1 MEFGLGLVTAPPDPE
16 CASGECDGFVVPHT
30 IPSPQ
35 TATVNSMFPSVTT
48 SSPATDVEPPED
60 ADGLPNLSFPAYMQG
75 IYTTWCL
82 VLLLVGLAGNIL
94 VPVLVLRD
102 RELRGASTS
111 IFIVNLVAADLLV
124 LVVCLP
130 ALLCELYAPPDVWVL
145 PPSMCKV
152 VPYVEFTVAHA
163 SMLTILA
170 ISVERYRAICHPLT
184 AAATCSRARATAA
197 CLLVWVLATSITSPV
212 IALTEYERTNYVDD
226 SVVPVCYTRIDKLW
240 AKVFVVSSMVVL
252 FFLPLIILVLLY
264 WRIARQLLLEDK
276 QLCRDKPNPNL
287 QARKQVVVML
297 GTVVVVFFVCL
308 LPYRVFSLWIIF
320 TSKETE
326 QSLGQ
331 EVHFNLL
338 YATRTLVYVNSA
350 INPVLYNVT
359 SSKFRGAFFRLLGL
373 RGADGTTSSTHQTT
387 TTTTASASLSSTLNK
402 SRHPWKSQRLLVR
415 CSYTCLSWEGET
427 RPLVDR
433 RPARAATWAS
443 TNAAIQQSPAASP
456 FLARAPCT
464 RAAVKEAESFV

>member
-1 MEFGLGLVTAPPDPE
+1 MEFGLGLVTPDPE
-16 CASGECDGFVVPHT
+16 CASGECDGFVAPHA
-30 IPSPQ
+30 IPSAQ
-35 TATVNSMFPSVTT
+35 TAAVNTMFPSVTA
-48 SSPATDVEPPED
+48 SSPASNEPPED
-60 ADGLPNLSFPAYMQG
+60 DGGLPNLSFPAYMQG

-350 INPVLYNVT
+350 INPVLYNIT

-402 SRHPWKSQRLLVR
+402 RHPWKSQRLLVR

>member
-1 MEFGLGLVTAPPDPE
+1 MEFGLGLVTPDPE
-16 CASGECDGFVVPHT
+16 CASGECDGFVAPHA
-30 IPSPQ
+30 IPSAQ
-35 TATVNSMFPSVTT
+35 TAAVNTMFPSVTA
-48 SSPATDVEPPED
+48 SSPASNEPPED
-60 ADGLPNLSFPAYMQG
+60 DDGLPNLSFPAYMQG

-287 QARKQVVVML
+287 QARKQ
-297 GTVVVVFFVCL
+297 
-308 LPYRVFSLWIIF
+308 
-320 TSKETE
+320 
-326 QSLGQ
+326 

-350 INPVLYNVT
+350 INPVLYNIT

-402 SRHPWKSQRLLVR
+402 RHPWKSQRLLVR

>member
-35 TATVNSMFPSVTT
+35 TAAVNSMFPSVTT
-48 SSPATDVEPPED
+48 SSPTADVEPPED

-240 AKVFVVSSMVVL
+240 AKV
-252 FFLPLIILVLLY
+252 
-264 WRIARQLLLEDK
+264 
-276 QLCRDKPNPNL
+276 
-287 QARKQVVVML
+287 VVML

-350 INPVLYNVT
+350 INPVLYNIT